1 MSWTSYGAYLSIVVG
16 LVLMP
21 GPDTFVML
29 RASLVGGRAGGLSTL
44 AGVFTGNALQGG
56 AAAFGLGVLV
66 ASSHTAFTVI
76 RWAGVVY
83 LCVLGVQALR
93 AARRGDYPV
102 VPDGG
107 PRVPARRSFLVGF
120 GSNITNPKV
129 LVMYLSVLPQ
139 FLVPG
144 VTTTADALLL
154 ALSLAVLGGVYGVGL
169 VLAVHRARAFFT
181 RRRVRRAGDVVAGV
195 ALIGFGGALAAA

>member
-1 MSWTSYGAYLSIVVG
+1 VSWTSYGAYLLIVVG

-44 AGVFTGNALQGG
+44 AGVFTGNVLQGC

-66 ASSHTAFTVI
+66 AGSHTAFTVI

-83 LCVLGVQALR
+83 LCVLGVQALG
-93 AARRGDYPV
+93 AAGRGDPPAV
-102 VPDGG
+102 AAGG
-107 PRVPARRSFLVGF
+107 PRVPVRRSFLVGF

-144 VTTTADALLL
+144 VTTIADALLL
-154 ALSLAVLGGVYGVGL
+154 ALSVAVLGGVYGVGL
-169 VLAVHRARAFFT
+169 VLAVHRARGFFT
-181 RRRVRRAGDVVAGV
+181 RRRVRRAGDVVAGA
-195 ALIGFGGALAAA
+195 ALIGFGGALAVT